1 MQIVDADFAAHGT
14 AILAIMNEAIVR
26 STALWEYRPRSP
38 ATLQTWFAAKQE
50 GPWPVLAAVGPHG
63 EVLGFASYGP
73 FRAWEAYQY
82 AVEHS
87 VYVREDV
94 RGQGV
99 GEALLSALIARAQR
113 QQLHVLVGA
122 IDAGNAASIALH
134 RKLGFV
140 HAGTL
145 RQVGFKFGRWL
156 DLAFY
161 QLTLATPETPTEPQR
176 SAEPM

>member
-1 MQIVDADFAAHGT
+1 MQIVDADRDVHAA
-14 AILAIMNEAIVR
+14 AILTIMNEAIVR

-38 ATLQTWFAAKQE
+38 ATLQAWFAAKQA
-50 GPWPVLAAVGPHG
+50 GRWPVLAALSQDD
-63 EVLGFASYGP
+63 EVVGFASYGP

-87 VYVREDV
+87 VYVRDDV
-94 RGQGV
+94 RGQGI
-99 GEALLSALIARAQR
+99 GEALLRALIDRAER

-161 QLTLATPETPTEPQR
+161 QLTLATPTSPTEPDR
-176 SAEPM
+176 SAERP